1 MKKNMNIRSNMKK
14 RMVAL
19 LFGFILA
26 IGTAS
31 AQVFIMDD
39 EEYSSRNGEGARE
52 IPGFINNPGF
62 HGSGQDWFVP
72 AGSGVLLLVG
82 FGAAYLLGKSRKRK
96 NEE

>member
-19 LFGFILA
+19 LFGFVLA

-31 AQVFIMDD
+31 AQIFIMEE
-39 EEYSSRNGEGARE
+39 EEYNNRQGDRT
-52 IPGFINNPGF
+52 PPVFINNPVN

-72 AGSGVLLLVG
+72 AGSGVLLLAG